1 MVKKKKEKKK
11 KKEFIQFSI
20 LFRTEYTEKRKQTRT
35 HYMHPKY
42 YITKEPLAIEFQ
54 INHNRVTK

>member
-11 KKEFIQFSI
+11 KRIYSI
-20 LFRTEYTEKRKQTRT
+20 FNFVSHRIHGKKKTDTYT
-35 HYMHPKY
+35 YMHPKY